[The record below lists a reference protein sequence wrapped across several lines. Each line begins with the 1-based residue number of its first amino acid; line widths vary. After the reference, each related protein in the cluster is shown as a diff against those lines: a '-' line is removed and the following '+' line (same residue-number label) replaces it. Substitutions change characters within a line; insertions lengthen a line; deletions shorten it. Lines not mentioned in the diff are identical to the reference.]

1 MRKATFL
8 SLALFT
14 GFWLSSLAHGQ
25 AKDLPHSPAKGS
37 LERQAIMDAL
47 RENFKADTGAQVI
60 FQVHYLKVHNGWA
73 WVDVTPLDDRGKA
86 VAEGGPSLL
95 HYEKAKWTVID
106 LSTVPEDPDDP
117 LGNQDASPGFIKNL
131 RQKYPAVPTDIF
143 PKHRK

>member
-1 MRKATFL
+1 MRKITF
-8 SLALFT
+8 SFLAIFIGL
-14 GFWLSSLAHGQ
+14 WLSALAHGQ
-25 AKDLPHSPAKGS
+25 AKDLAHTPAKGS
-37 LERQAIMDAL
+37 PERQAIMDAL
-47 RENFKADTGAQVI
+47 RKNFKADTGAQVI

-73 WVDVTPLDDRGKA
+73 WVDVTPLDDKGKA

-95 HYEKAKWTVID
+95 HYEQAKWTVID

-117 LGNQDASPGFIKNL
+117 LGDQDASPGFIKNL